1 MTRAWTIIVVS
12 LLAAGCSQV
21 TAYQPPNPCAPGVPA
36 SEAWTSNLPT
46 PHLVALGTWQGHKVV
61 CE

>member
-1 MTRAWTIIVVS
+1 MRWTSIIVS
-12 LLAAGCSQV
+12 ALLAAGCSQII
-21 TAYQPPNPCAPGVPA
+21 TSEPPNPCAPAVAQSPGGMSYV
-36 SEAWTSNLPT
+36 PT